1 MTPRARSQAI
11 APSFIRRNQVRC
23 SRNLITPN
31 SHHWANVSIATH
43 ILIVKDEPEIRE
55 LLNFSLTRAGFRFTE
70 AESAEPA
77 LQKLFNQQPD
87 LVIVDWMLLRMNGV
101 DLAKR
106 VGKDALTSV
115 QKLWLG
121 HRPLHE

>member
-1 MTPRARSQAI
+1 M
-11 APSFIRRNQVRC
+11 
-23 SRNLITPN
+23 
-31 SHHWANVSIATH
+31 
-43 ILIVKDEPEIRE
+43 IVKDEPEIRE

-70 AESAEPA
+70 AESAESA

-87 LVIVDWMLLRMNGV
+87 LVIVDWMLPEMSGV

-106 VGKDALTSV
+106 VGKDALTSA
-115 QKLWLG
+115 QKHRLG